1 VRPPYLRGLIFRN
14 YLIMLIGSYRP
25 LGYEDLIVGT
35 LLLICIGT
43 ETLADEQQWI
53 YQNAKKASPSKST
66 RSHSR
71 EAHPTSYCQ
80 PEDLSRGFIAGGLW
94 RYSRHP
100 NFACEQ
106 AIWGLFYAWGCVA
119 TVFASRGIREL
130 NLIIAHSFELDCKRG
145 VKFGLWNLHG
155 TSATCMH
162 QRAHHI

>member
-1 VRPPYLRGLIFRN
+1 
-14 YLIMLIGSYRP
+14 MLIGSYRP
-25 LGYEDLIVGT
+25 LGYEDLIVGS
-35 LLLICIGT
+35 LLLICIGL

-71 EAHPTSYCQ
+71 EAHLTSYCQ
-80 PEDLSRGFIAGGLW
+80 PEDLSRGFITGGLW

-119 TVFASRGIREL
+119 TVLPPAV
-130 NLIIAHSFELDCKRG
+130 FE
-145 VKFGLWNLHG
+145 NQ
-155 TSATCMH
+155 A
-162 QRAHHI
+162 